1 MSYTA
6 LVTGADHGIGLELV
20 RKLLEEGHRVFAGRF
35 NSADHGLPE
44 LVLAY
49 GEQLILVDLDVG
61 SDASVQ
67 AAAAKVR
74 EHTDS
79 LDLLINNAAVLGD
92 IETTVLGALNFEEML
107 QVFNVNALGSLRV
120 TNALI
125 GLILNSKARTIANI
139 SSEAG
144 SIGQC
149 YRDSWFAYTMSKAAV
164 NMHSNVVHNG
174 VKAQYEAKNRHM
186 LGLVS
191 EQHKYNLLCRLPQ
204 LEAFSA
210 LCKELGESEANV
222 ALAWTLVHPAMTA
235 PIIGPRTLEQ
245 FQDTLRVVDIKLE
258 EAVLKRLDE
267 IFPGPGGSAP
277 QAYAW

>member
-35 NSADHGLPE
+35 NSADPGLPE
-44 LVLAY
+44 LVSTY
-49 GEQLILVDLDVG
+49 GNRLILVDLDVG

-79 LDLLINNAAVLGD
+79 LDLLINNAAILGDIDMTVLGD
-92 IETTVLGALNFEEML
+92 LNFEEML
-107 QVFNVNALGSLRV
+107 QVVNVNALGSLRMS
-120 TNALI
+120 NALI
-125 GLILNSKARTIANI
+125 RLILNSESRTIANI

-149 YRDSWFAYTMSKAAV
+149 YRDSWFAYTMSKTAV

-174 VKAQYEAKNRHM
+174 VKAQGGQVLVLHPGWVQTFMRGEKDSAATLTPEQSAGKLWIIIREAMEQRR
-186 LGLVS
+186 S
-191 EQHKYNLLCRLPQ
+191 EPAEAPVFLDVDGHILP
-204 LEAFSA
+204 
-210 LCKELGESEANV
+210 
-222 ALAWTLVHPAMTA
+222 W
-235 PIIGPRTLEQ
+235 
-245 FQDTLRVVDIKLE
+245 
-258 EAVLKRLDE
+258 
-267 IFPGPGGSAP
+267 
-277 QAYAW
+277 